1 MQEGRAEARPYINR
15 RRALTGHGARMIDS
29 KNAMN
34 DSPISER
41 PNMERMKRNLSRRN
55 ALKLLGATGGGLALA
70 SWTNGGRVLAQ
81 VPNGAKQLESFT
93 GPGANPHWNSVGPY
107 VTGPQKAP
115 LILLTDRPVQLETRR
130 NYFRTVFTP
139 NEAFYV
145 RWHLGEIPNGV
156 DLAEWKLRVEGNV
169 NKPLAF
175 SLSELMQ
182 KFKPASVAAVNQCSG
197 NSRSRLQPRVPGGQW
212 GNGAMGNAMW
222 TGVRLRELL
231 DAARVKSESVQ
242 VQFEG
247 LDTGAGPKGMGS
259 NRFLKSLDLTN
270 AALDE
275 TIVAY
280 LMNGEPLPMLNGF
293 PVRLVVP
300 GYFATY
306 WTKSLAWIRVLE
318 APDDNFWMKT
328 AYRIPDTPRGTTTPE
343 DIKAGKVKTI
353 PIERMPV
360 RSFLVSPDGSSKIP
374 VGLGVTLR
382 GMAFSGYGKV
392 VKVEVSDDG
401 GSSWRAAELGED
413 HGAYSFRSWEAP
425 WTPKT
430 PGKYSI
436 TVRATDEKGNVQP
449 DEAVWNAGGYL
460 WNKIEKQELVAG
472 KAN

>member
-1 MQEGRAEARPYINR
+1 MDRINGRVTR
-15 RRALTGHGARMIDS
+15 RS
-29 KNAMN
+29 
-34 DSPISER
+34 
-41 PNMERMKRNLSRRN
+41 
-55 ALKLLGATGGGLALA
+55 ALKFLGAAGGGLAIAGLA
-70 SWTNGGRVLAQ
+70 PGRGALAEAGDGGKAIE
-81 VPNGAKQLESFT
+81 PFT
-93 GPGANPHWNSVGPY
+93 GPGANPHWNSVGPMA
-107 VTGPQKAP
+107 TEPQKAP
-115 LILLTDRPVQLETRR
+115 LILLTDRPVQLETPRH
-130 NYFRTVFTP
+130 YFRTVFTP

-145 RWHLGEIPNGV
+145 RWHLPEIPNSV
-156 DLAEWKLRVEGNV
+156 DLAEWRLRVEGNV
-169 NKPLAF
+169 NKPVAF
-175 SLSELMQ
+175 SLADLMQ

-212 GNGAMGNAMW
+212 GNGAMGNALW

-231 DAARVKSESVQ
+231 DAAGVNNGSVQ

-247 LDTGAGPKGMGS
+247 LDTGAGPKGFGS
-259 NRFLKSLDLTN
+259 NRFMKSLDLTN
-270 AALDE
+270 EALDE
-275 TIVAY
+275 TVVAY

-306 WTKSLAWIRVLE
+306 WTKCVSWIRVLD

-343 DIKAGKVKTI
+343 DMKAGKVKTI

-360 RSFLVSPDGSSKIP
+360 RSFLISPDGGTKIP
-374 VGLGVTLR
+374 AGLAVTLR

-392 VKVEVSDDG
+392 VKVEVSEDG
-401 GSSWRAAELGED
+401 GGSWKAAELGED
-413 HGAYSFRSWEAP
+413 HGTYSFRGWRST
-425 WTPKT
+425 WTPKV

-436 TVRATDEKGNVQP
+436 AVRATDEKGNVQP
-449 DEAVWNAGGYL
+449 DEPVWNAGGYL